1 VCRQVTRMVPF
12 PARKLVVRGADAVDF
27 DQVVYWAKAATIC
40 FLVLQAGLTV
50 YALNRDT
57 VVKPEQAVP
66 NTFFGHSE
74 RRRATL

>member
-1 VCRQVTRMVPF
+1 
-12 PARKLVVRGADAVDF
+12 VDF